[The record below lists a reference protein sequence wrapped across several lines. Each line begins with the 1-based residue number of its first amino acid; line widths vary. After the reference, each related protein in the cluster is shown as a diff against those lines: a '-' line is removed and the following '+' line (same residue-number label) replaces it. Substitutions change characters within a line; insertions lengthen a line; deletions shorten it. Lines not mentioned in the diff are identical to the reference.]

1 VRAGPGLVPGIVK
14 SRAGDD
20 GWRGAVRVPASRSS
34 RST

>member
-1 VRAGPGLVPGIVK
+1 MVK